1 MKKFLS
7 VLMLMILLLSCIG
20 CGALPWEKDKESA
33 PLPSHTHDFT
43 LGVGETVDGLFTCRG
58 ASEGAVV
65 LSSNGEVAEITD
77 YKVEEIGKIS
87 YKITARKAG
96 EVTILVKSGV
106 NGITLDSH
114 TYTVN

>member
-1 MKKFLS
+1 MKKIFSIIIL
-7 VLMLMILLLSCIG
+7 ITLLLSAVGCIP
-20 CGALPWEKDKESA
+20 APTENESA
-33 PLPSHTHDFT
+33 PPPSTTEDFT
-43 LGVGETVDGLFTCRG
+43 LSIGETRNGLFTCRG

-87 YKITARKAG
+87 YKITAKKAG
-96 EVTILVKSGV
+96 EVTIFVKSGA